1 MVASYKF
8 SIYIGVAI
16 IQSMVGDFNV
26 CGLLDFHEG
35 NFSVDC
41 NEKMLTLLQLL
52 WLTGCCKCMYCE
64 EASLLVIVMTV
75 CYLILF
81 SKG

>member
-16 IQSMVGDFNV
+16 IQSMIVDFNV

-41 NEKMLTLLQLL
+41 NDKMLTLLQLL
-52 WLTGCCKCMYCE
+52 W
-64 EASLLVIVMTV
+64 
-75 CYLILF
+75 
-81 SKG
+81 